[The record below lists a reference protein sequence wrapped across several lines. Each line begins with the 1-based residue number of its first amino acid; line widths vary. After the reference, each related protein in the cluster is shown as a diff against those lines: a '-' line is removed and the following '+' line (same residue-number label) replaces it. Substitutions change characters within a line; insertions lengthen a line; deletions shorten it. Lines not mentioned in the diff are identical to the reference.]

1 MKMKFN
7 ITYEWEKEIDFEDY
21 DPNYTPQEAMKNFEE
36 WTIDE
41 YYERLNT
48 RAWNILPSG
57 LKSTFTIN
65 WENGKVTKLLT
76 E

>member
-7 ITYEWEKEIDFEDY
+7 ITYEWKTEMDFEDY
-21 DPNYTPQEAMKNFEE
+21 DPNYTPEEAMKNYKE

-48 RAWNILPSG
+48 HAENILPSG
-57 LKSTFTIN
+57 LKSAFTIN
-65 WENGKVTKLLT
+65 WEDGRITKLLNC
-76 E
+76 

>member
-1 MKMKFN
+1 MKMKFK
-7 ITYEWEKEIDFEDY
+7 ITYEWDEEIDFEDY
-21 DPNYTPQEAMKNFEE
+21 DPDCTPQEAMKNFEE

-48 RAWNILPSG
+48 RAGNILPSG

-65 WENGKVTKLLT
+65 WEDGRVTILLT

>member
-7 ITYEWEKEIDFEDY
+7 ITYEWEEEIDFEDY
-21 DPNYTPQEAMKNFEE
+21 DLNYTPQEAMKNFEE

-48 RAWNILPSG
+48 RAYNILPSG

-65 WENGKVTKLLT
+65 WEDGRVTKLLT

>member
-7 ITYEWEKEIDFEDY
+7 ITYEWENEIDFEDY

-48 RAWNILPSG
+48 RAENILPSG

-65 WENGKVTKLLT
+65 WEDGKVTKLLT